1 MIEKQFIKVLKII
14 YEKLKK
20 EKINWVLVGSINLA
34 LQGIKIR
41 TKDIDILTDKKGAF
55 KINKLFKEYEVEP
68 VKLKWWKVKDKKIL
82 EYFGK
87 LKIKGINVEILANR
101 KLGKEQKFLKRELLF
116 RKFIKFEGM
125 KLPVAPLEEELKV
138 YSQLGR
144 EKDLI
149 RIKKIKEAL
158 KKKNE
163 P

>member
-1 MIEKQFIKVLKII
+1 MLNKKVISALKII
-14 YEKLKK
+14 YERLKK
-20 EKINWVLVGSINLA
+20 GKINWVLVGSVNLA

-41 TKDIDILTDKKGAF
+41 TKDIDILTDTKGAF
-55 KINKLFKEYEVEP
+55 KANKLLKEYEVEP
-68 VKLKWWKVKDKKIL
+68 VKLEWWKLKNRKIL
-82 EYFGK
+82 SYFGK
-87 LKIKGINVEILANR
+87 LKIKGIKVEIFAN
-101 KLGKEQKFLKRELLF
+101 KEGGKKQKFLKRELLF
-116 RKFIKFEGM
+116 RKFIKFKGM

-138 YSQLGR
+138 YRQLGR